1 MITISLTGRTAVVTG
16 GSTGIGRAIAL
27 KLAEADASVVIAD
40 LESMAGS
47 ANETL
52 SLIQEQGG
60 WACFVPVDIT
70 RPEQVDNMVQEV
82 IGRREKVDFLVNNA
96 GIYPKSPFLEIAHE
110 TWQRTLAVNLTGAFY
125 VSQAIA
131 PHMVRQGWGRIV
143 HISSASAFTGT
154 GGGAHYAAS
163 KGGLNSLTRAM
174 ARELG
179 PHGITV
185 NAVAPRLIATR
196 SMETLYTFEQMAG
209 IAQNIPLGRV
219 GQPEDVANAVLFLLS
234 DLASYITG
242 QVIVVD
248 GGRTFVG

>member
-1 MITISLTGRTAVVTG
+1 MITISLMGRTAVVTG

-27 KLAEADASVVIAD
+27 KLAEADAGVVIAD
-40 LESMAGS
+40 LEDMAVR
-47 ANETL
+47 ADETV
-52 SLIQEQGG
+52 SLIHERRG
-60 WACFVPVDIT
+60 WACFLPVDVT
-70 RPEQVDNMVQEV
+70 QPQQVGNMVEEV
-82 IGRREKVDFLVNNA
+82 TERRGQIDLLVNNA
-96 GIYPKSPFLEIAHE
+96 GIYPKSAFLETTHDIWH
-110 TWQRTLAVNLTGAFY
+110 QTLAVNLTGAFY

-185 NAVAPRLIATR
+185 NAVAPRLIATK
-196 SMETLYTFEQMAG
+196 SMETLYTLEQMDEVAEH
-209 IAQNIPLGRV
+209 IPLRRI
-219 GQPEDVANAVLFLLS
+219 GQPEEVANTVLFLLS

-248 GGRTFVG
+248 GGRTFIT